1 MPKPIRLGIPCNR
14 HSSDHSL
21 RRQREKL
28 EAHLVVQGT
37 MELGVFGWQ
46 IWPVIGRSHSL
57 RVVTLSQPRSDIGS
71 PSSGFF
77 VAFDGPL
84 SEAE

>member
-21 RRQREKL
+21 RRQREQL

-37 MELGVFGWQ
+37 MEFGVFGWQ

-57 RVVTLSQPRSDIGS
+57 RVVTLCLPRSDIGS

-77 VAFDGPL
+77 VAFD
-84 SEAE
+84 EATQRG

>member
-1 MPKPIRLGIPCNR
+1 
-14 HSSDHSL
+14 
-21 RRQREKL
+21 
-28 EAHLVVQGT
+28 
-37 MELGVFGWQ
+37 MEFGVFGWQ